1 MTTMDSQKAACL
13 AICYLRK
20 MRQWN
25 EGKIDLAVPG
35 QDPPYRMSSQEIE
48 ETMAE
53 MVALRDSQ

>member
-1 MTTMDSQKAACL
+1 MSSEYAAKL

-35 QDPPYRMSSQEIE
+35 EDPPYRMDQAEIDE
-48 ETMAE
+48 AMQQ
-53 MVALRDSQ
+53 MIALRDAP

>member
-1 MTTMDSQKAACL
+1 MDAELAAKL

-35 QDPPYRMSSQEIE
+35 EDPPYRMDDEEID
-48 ETMAE
+48 TAMDA
-53 MVALRDSQ
+53 MVALRDAP

>member
-1 MTTMDSQKAACL
+1 MVDDAAKL

-35 QDPPYRMSSQEIE
+35 EAPPYRMTDEEINAA
-48 ETMAE
+48 MDA
-53 MVALRDSQ
+53 MVALRDGP

>member
-1 MTTMDSQKAACL
+1 LSSSYAATL

-35 QDPPYRMSSQEIE
+35 EPPPYRMDQ
-48 ETMAE
+48 AE
-53 MVALRDSQ
+53 LDEAMEQMIALRDAP

>member
-1 MTTMDSQKAACL
+1 MDAELAAKL

-35 QDPPYRMSSQEIE
+35 EDPPYRMDDEEIA
-48 ETMAE
+48 TLLW
-53 MVALRDSQ
+53 LR

>member
-1 MTTMDSQKAACL
+1 MSSEYAATL

-35 QDPPYRMSSQEIE
+35 EDPPYRMDQREIDE
-48 ETMAE
+48 AMQQ
-53 MVALRDSQ
+53 MIALRDAP